1 MQPSLEEIDRA
12 TLILLQALAD
22 HGDAVAP
29 YFEAGHLEA
38 LQRDLTTLR
47 QALLGLE
54 MGLLYWQVQG
64 GDETHGDSGSGR
76 GSGSG

>member
-22 HGDAVAP
+22 HGDVVAP
-29 YFEAGHLEA
+29 YFEAGHLET

-54 MGLLYWQVQG
+54 MGPLYWHVQG
-64 GDETHGDSGSGR
+64 GDETR
-76 GSGSG
+76 GGE